1 MENISQKRTTTPST
15 PAMNTPIIH
24 DIPTESVSVDD
35 IPMKKAMVIFTLI
48 IVMGIASGFVIS
60 YLGKA
65 RSSTNVMKQGSEM
78 SEKSDVAKSAGIA
91 DKKTFKDSAEGK
103 LEESDEDAEVGSFKL
118 VRPGG
123 DSQTVYLTSSTVDMS
138 EFVGK
143 RVRVYGETFASDKVG
158 WLMDVGFIEILK

>member
-1 MENISQKRTTTPST
+1 MENISQNRQTSS
-15 PAMNTPIIH
+15 MGETPIIH
-24 DIPTESVSVDD
+24 DIPTETTGLDEL
-35 IPMKKAMVIFTLI
+35 PMKKAITIFTLV
-48 IVMGIASGFVIS
+48 IVMGIASGFVLS

-65 RSSTNVMKQGSEM
+65 KSSSNVTKSGSKM
-78 SEKSDVAKSAGIA
+78 SEKDDVSKSAGIA
-91 DKKTFKDSAEGK
+91 DKKTFKDSAEGS
-103 LEESDEDAEVGSFKL
+103 LEENEENAEVGSFRL

-143 RVRVYGETFASDKVG
+143 KVRVYGETFASDKVG

>member
-1 MENISQKRTTTPST
+1 MENMSQTDASRSSSFVAQKPL
-15 PAMNTPIIH
+15 IH
-24 DIPTESVSVDD
+24 DIPTDTPMTDE
-35 IPMKKAMVIFTLI
+35 IPMKKVMVIFTLI
-48 IVMGIASGFVIS
+48 IVMGIASGFAIS

-65 RSSTNVMKQGSEM
+65 RTTTSGTKAGSKM
-78 SEKSDVAKSAGIA
+78 SENTDVSKSAGIA
-91 DKKTFKDSAEGK
+91 DKKTFKDSAEGS
-103 LEESDEDAEVGSFKL
+103 LEENEENAEVGSFRL

-143 RVRVYGETFASDKVG
+143 KVRVYGETFASDKVG